1 MHLTTFL
8 CPQPLVLIGKLNLLN
23 FATSNY
29 RTYMISARNITL
41 SFGKRVLFD
50 EVNISFTKGNCY
62 GIIGANGAG
71 KSTFLKILSGEIE
84 PTKGAVEITPGERM
98 SFLKQN
104 QFEFDEQ
111 TVLNTVM
118 QGHKRMWDVM
128 HAKDALYAKEDFTED
143 DGLKAGELEAEFGEM
158 GGYEAESNAASLL
171 SDLGVKEDMH
181 QSLMKDIP
189 SNFKLRV
196 LLAQSLFGNPDI
208 LLLDEPTNGLDIE
221 TIGWLENFLADY
233 ENIVL
238 VVRRGSFKN

>member
-1 MHLTTFL
+1 MTFL

-128 HAKDALYAKEDFTED
+128 HAKDAL
-143 DGLKAGELEAEFGEM
+143 
-158 GGYEAESNAASLL
+158 
-171 SDLGVKEDMH
+171 
-181 QSLMKDIP
+181 
-189 SNFKLRV
+189 
-196 LLAQSLFGNPDI
+196 
-208 LLLDEPTNGLDIE
+208 
-221 TIGWLENFLADY
+221 
-233 ENIVL
+233 
-238 VVRRGSFKN
+238 